1 MGDQDRSDSGWD
13 LQAQKVRALGML
25 AGGIAHDFNNL
36 LQGMVG
42 SLELARREME
52 LDSAEDRHVV
62 DAMQSAERASELA
75 GRLLSFTREQSG
87 ETRVVD
93 LGVEIGALAPVL
105 RRMVPSGVKFEVAL
119 RETGLT
125 IEVHPSGLEQVLLNL
140 VTNARD
146 AVSGQGTV
154 TIWAD
159 SIDVRGGRVVR
170 VAVSDDGSGMTNQV
184 RDRALEPFFTTKE
197 VGKGTGLGL
206 AIVQDV
212 ATRSGGS
219 LRLNSA
225 PDEGTTVEVLF
236 PMSDRS
242 VEPKT
247 LELEPIGEA
256 RGASILVV
264 DDEPTIRNT
273 ITAALEAEG
282 YVVENAR
289 NGGHALAV
297 WRKMEVKPE
306 LLLTDVAMPELDGV
320 ELARLLQKKQPGL
333 KVLLMSGYG
342 DRVLARYG
350 ESPDAVGLLDK
361 PFRLA
366 TVLRRVSELL
376 SD

>member
-1 MGDQDRSDSGWD
+1 MVDSSNSGFD

-36 LQGMVG
+36 LQAIVS
-42 SLELARREME
+42 SLELARR
-52 LDSAEDRHVV
+52 DVAPDGTADRHLV

-75 GRLLSFTREQSG
+75 GRLLAFTRERSG

-93 LGVEIGALAPVL
+93 AGKEVQGLAPVL
-105 RRMVPSGVKFEVAL
+105 QRMVPPSVTFEVVVKEA
-119 RETGLT
+119 GLT
-125 IEVHPSGLEQVLLNL
+125 VEVHPSTLEQVLLNL

-146 AVSGQGTV
+146 AVGHEGRV
-154 TIWAD
+154 TIWCD
-159 SIDVRGGRVVR
+159 SVDRRRGRAVR
-170 VAVSDDGSGMTNQV
+170 VAVSDDGMGMTADVKN
-184 RDRALEPFFTTKE
+184 RALEPFFTTKE

-206 AIVQDV
+206 AIVHD
-212 ATRSGGS
+212 AASRAGGT
-219 LRLNSA
+219 LRLTSA
-225 PDEGTTVEVLF
+225 PDEGTTVEVLLPF
-236 PMSDRS
+236 CERS
-242 VEPKT
+242 VEPVT
-247 LELEPIGEA
+247 VEFDSIPATGG
-256 RGASILVV
+256 GAVILVV

-273 ITAALEAEG
+273 LQAALEAEG
-282 YVVENAR
+282 HKVETAR

-297 WRKMEVKPE
+297 WRKMQVKPD

-350 ESPDAVGLLDK
+350 EKPEAVGLLDK

-366 TVLRRVSELL
+366 TVLHRVADALL
-376 SD
+376 N

>member
-1 MGDQDRSDSGWD
+1 
-13 LQAQKVRALGML
+13 ML

-36 LQGMVG
+36 LQAMVS
-42 SLELARREME
+42 SLELARRDTVP
-52 LDSAEDRHVV
+52 DSAADRHLV

-75 GRLLSFTREQSG
+75 GRLLAFTRERG
-87 ETRVVD
+87 GDTRVVD
-93 LGVEIGALAPVL
+93 LGKDVSSLAPVL
-105 RRMVPSGVKFEVAL
+105 RRMVPTNVKFEVAL
-119 RETGLT
+119 KETGLT
-125 IEVHPSGLEQVLLNL
+125 IEVHPSALEQVLLNL

-146 AVSGQGTV
+146 AVSNDGTV

-159 SIDVRGGRVVR
+159 SVDLRRGRWVR
-170 VAVSDDGSGMTNQV
+170 VAVSDDGMGMTPEISE
-184 RDRALEPFFTTKE
+184 RALEPFFTTKE

-212 ATRSGGS
+212 VARAGGS
-219 LRLNSA
+219 VRITSA
-225 PDEGTTVEVLF
+225 PNEGTTVEVLF

-247 LELEPIGEA
+247 IEIEPVVEA
-256 RGASILVV
+256 AGARILVV

-273 ITAALEAEG
+273 IQAALEAEG
-282 YVVENAR
+282 YIVETAR

-297 WRKMEVKPE
+297 WRKMQTKPS

-333 KVLLMSGYG
+333 RVLLMSGYG

-366 TVLRRVSELL
+366 TVLRRVAESLA
-376 SD
+376 D

>member
-1 MGDQDRSDSGWD
+1 
-13 LQAQKVRALGML
+13 ML

-36 LQGMVG
+36 LQAMVS
-42 SLELARREME
+42 SLELARRDMVPE
-52 LDSAEDRHVV
+52 SVADRHVV

-75 GRLLSFTREQSG
+75 GRLLAFTREQDG

-93 LGVEIGALAPVL
+93 LGKEVSALAPVL
-105 RRMVPSGVKFEVAL
+105 RRMVPPRVKFEVAL
-119 RETGLT
+119 KETGLT
-125 IEVHPSGLEQVLLNL
+125 IEVHPSALEQVLLNL

-146 AVSGQGTV
+146 AVSSEGRV

-159 SIDVRGGRVVR
+159 SVESRRGRSVRI
-170 VAVSDDGSGMTNQV
+170 AVSDDGLGMTTEV
-184 RDRALEPFFTTKE
+184 AERALEPFYTTKE

-212 ATRSGGS
+212 ATRAGGS
-219 LRLNSA
+219 VRLTSA

-247 LELEPIGEA
+247 IELDPVIEA
-256 RGASILVV
+256 AGARILVV

-282 YVVENAR
+282 YVVETAR

-297 WRKMEVKPE
+297 WRKMQIKPA

-366 TVLRRVSELL
+366 KVLRRVAESLAE
-376 SD
+376 